1 MSAQDNS
8 VADVQ
13 HRLEVLWHKL
23 EQQGDYVSANTVY
36 LAQQLITQLTDVNPP
51 ILPRDWETSY
61 PKHG

>member
-1 MSAQDNS
+1 MSAGDNS

-51 ILPRDWETSY
+51 MSPMRD
-61 PKHG
+61 GR